1 MAHDL
6 LYLFRM
12 VIFHSYVS
20 LPEGM
25 DDEQMDREKYKFMQI
40 SCGLGFQWGSINV
53 KNSKLSMSLSDEDMC
68 HFSTPNAQ
76 CRLKLHSKK
85 TIEGTLYCIPI
96 GAPSILI
103 SMKQMYASQTL
114 HTTHCQVISK
124 ILFYSWHFSIFRP
137 CRHQN
142 IIETLRFTTTIEVTD
157 LQPRYLYELDVEAD
171 AQAVM
176 GQSWSYL

>member
-1 MAHDL
+1 
-6 LYLFRM
+6 
-12 VIFHSYVS
+12 
-20 LPEGM
+20 
-25 DDEQMDREKYKFMQI
+25 
-40 SCGLGFQWGSINV
+40 
-53 KNSKLSMSLSDEDMC
+53 MSLSDEDRC

-85 TIEGTLYCIPI
+85 TIEGMLYCIPI

-114 HTTHCQVISK
+114 HTTHCQVMPSSFFTLGTSASSGHAATK
-124 ILFYSWHFSIFRP
+124 P
-137 CRHQN
+137 

-157 LQPRYLYELDVEAD
+157 LQPRDLYELDVEAD

-176 GQSWSYL
+176 G

>member
-1 MAHDL
+1 MMS
-6 LYLFRM
+6 RW
-12 VIFHSYVS
+12 IGKS
-20 LPEGM
+20 LNLCRFPVDWDFSG
-25 DDEQMDREKYKFMQI
+25 
-40 SCGLGFQWGSINV
+40 GSINV

-85 TIEGTLYCIPI
+85 TIEGMLYCIPI

-157 LQPRYLYELDVEAD
+157 LQPRDLYELDVEAD